1 MHSPNS
7 VNKQLV
13 AALDQVWRKYRK
25 SLKNCHRLNSTENIH
40 ALRVSTRR
48 LCALLECLNALAPQ
62 PALAKLRKSL
72 KSQLDQF
79 DELRD
84 IQVMMFETAKDMP
97 LLPELEPF
105 LAYMHQR
112 EQALV
117 LSSQAAVAGFYQ
129 LKLRRK
135 IKKAGKHFLQLSG
148 DTDLNAALSAAIEQV
163 YQTAIQRYQA
173 LDSDNLASFHHLRIA
188 LKKLRYILLSVN
200 GIAFELPESYLKQ
213 LQAYLTHLGNIQNS
227 AVLIHNL
234 EAFFQHNPPLA
245 ITSHYQ
251 QSQQALVEAVHSLSD
266 IVLVHWSHPKK

>member
-1 MHSPNS
+1 MHTANA
-7 VNKQLV
+7 VNKQLID
-13 AALDQVWRKYRK
+13 ALDRVWRKYRK
-25 SLKNCHRLNSTENIH
+25 SLKNCRRLNNSENIH

-48 LCALLECLNALAPQ
+48 LCALLECLNALSPQ

-97 LLPELEPF
+97 ILPELEPF

-112 EQALV
+112 EQTLV
-117 LSSQAAVAGFYQ
+117 LSSQAAVTGFYQ

-135 IKKAGKHFLQLSG
+135 IKKAGKHFLQQSR
-148 DTDLNAALSAAIEQV
+148 DKDLTAALSAAIEQFYERV
-163 YQTAIQRYQA
+163 ILRYQA
-173 LDSDNLASFHHLRIA
+173 LDCHNLASFHHLRIA

-200 GIAFELPESYLKQ
+200 GIAFKLPESYLKQ

-227 AVLIHNL
+227 AVLLNNL

-251 QSQQALVEAVHSLSD
+251 QSQQALVDAVDSMSD
-266 IVLVHWSHPKK
+266 VVLVHWSHPKK